1 MLTFPSTVRVYLAPG
16 PTDMR
21 KSFDTLSALARE
33 VLERDPLSGHLF
45 AFCGRRKTLIKILV
59 WDSCEG
65 RHYVQCPASAEAAS
79 PCNAARLG
87 RSASHNQKWCG
98 HSDSSHSSTD
108 ASERQAVASALPWTR
123 GSARASAARLVARS
137 IVA

>member
-45 AFCGRRKTLIKILV
+45 AFCGRRRNLIKILV
-59 WDSCEG
+59 WDG
-65 RHYVQCPASAEAAS
+65 TGFWLFAKRLARGTFAWPAVPADGARRVDLRPDELAALLS
-79 PCNAARLG
+79 GIDLG
-87 RSASHNQKWCG
+87 SASRRRWWRQDPK
-98 HSDSSHSSTD
+98 TLE
-108 ASERQAVASALPWTR
+108 AS
-123 GSARASAARLVARS
+123 
-137 IVA
+137 